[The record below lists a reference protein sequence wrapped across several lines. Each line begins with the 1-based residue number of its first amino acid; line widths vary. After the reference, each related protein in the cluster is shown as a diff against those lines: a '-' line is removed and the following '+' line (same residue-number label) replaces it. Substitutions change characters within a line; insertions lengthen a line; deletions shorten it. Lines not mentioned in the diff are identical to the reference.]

1 VGKRL
6 PRINDREEFVSYL
19 KSFEAKLSEL
29 IESISRER
37 REDTRHEIEA
47 VIQSGAS
54 TYRDWLALI
63 SNPRADIVFRRTA
76 CWVLGEIGNGHAFSA
91 YGHALQDKDP
101 QIRGHAAGALAH
113 LRMHLKHNRNTRIV
127 ERLIHAFQMD
137 PDVDVRLQ
145 AAFALREF
153 HDPRSLQA
161 LIDVVNNR
169 QEPAPVRDVA
179 AEALAYLPDVRV
191 IAPMIEALQ
200 DSEEVVRISA
210 AYTLGSL
217 AGAYDHGTLHGPDVA
232 AGLQLALLPLI
243 TALRDPSE
251 KVRYWAVSALRDL
264 HDPRSLPE
272 LQHVADTDQGTWY
285 GDSVAENAKSAIQA
299 IKEQALT

>member
-6 PRINDREEFVSYL
+6 PRVDDREEFLFHL

-29 IESISRER
+29 IESLTQAK
-37 REDTRHEIEA
+37 REDARREIEA
-47 VIQSGAS
+47 ATQSGAS
-54 TYRDWLALI
+54 TYQGWLALI
-63 SNPRADIVFRRTA
+63 SNPRADAEARRTA
-76 CWVLGEIGNGHAFSA
+76 CWVIGEVGNGHAFPA
-91 YGHALQDKDP
+91 FGHALQDENP
-101 QIRGHAAGALAH
+101 QIRGDAAGALAH
-113 LRMHLKHNRNTRIV
+113 LRLHLKHNRNTGIV
-127 ERLIHAFQMD
+127 DKLIHAFQAD

-169 QEPAPVRDVA
+169 QEPASVRDVA

-217 AGAYDHGTLHGPDVA
+217 AGAYDHGTLRGADVA
-232 AGLQLALLPLI
+232 AALQLALLPLI

-251 KVRYWAVSALRDL
+251 KVRYWAVSALRDM

-272 LQHVADTDQGTWY
+272 LQRVADTDQGTWY
-285 GDSVAENAKSAIQA
+285 GDSVAENAKYAIRA
-299 IKEQALT
+299 ITEQGLA